1 MLGWYIY
8 ADDDVSSHGNPNF
21 NVEDEMDL
29 LPTYCPNRGA
39 NEFHEVLCK
48 YVVEH
53 GFQFKY
59 VKNDSVR
66 ITVACKF
73 AADTGCAW
81 SVHTRVLPLSGV
93 LCVKR
98 FDGVHTC
105 GATVRTYDNPRT
117 GFELVSSVVADQVR
131 EQALIRPM
139 DMVFD
144 LKNDYGLDISYRI
157 ACLCVKKAMGEVY
170 GDHAMS
176 FDQLRWY
183 SESVMEKNP
192 NSYINLEFDQKS
204 GRFIRYFI
212 LFRACI
218 DEFNH
223 CRPLLFLDR
232 TFLKGRFKVF
242 GDVRTLTFI
251 FDRYIGPLQ
260 SMPNIFLSAHYGYCL
275 FHIQMNLRDRMKYVN
290 ASHKI
295 GLLRKLHE
303 YAYALTVSCFNE
315 KLEVLK
321 KCSPVVIDDFMKDL
335 QPKHWAHSYFRGQQY
350 GEMCSNAAESSDN

>member
-1 MLGWYIY
+1 MHLKCVLLCCILRNRIGNAGVASMKDGILLACMCGQTTVIVRLQYELTFAQLIDHICEKFDGLVSGAVCMLF
-8 ADDDVSSHGNPNF
+8 DVPG
-21 NVEDEMDL
+21 
-29 LPTYCPNRGA
+29 GA

-48 YVVEH
+48 YAVEH

-66 ITVACKF
+66 ITVVCKF

-81 SVHTRVLPLSGV
+81 SVHTRVLLLSGV

-105 GATVRTYDNPRT
+105 GAAVRTYKNPRT
-117 GFELVSSVVADQVR
+117 ESELVSSVVADQVR

-139 DMVFD
+139 DMVFN

-192 NSYINLEFDQKS
+192 NSYFNLEFDQKS

-218 DEFNH
+218 DGFNH

-232 TFLKGRFKVF
+232 TFLKGRFK
-242 GDVRTLTFI
+242 G
-251 FDRYIGPLQ
+251 
-260 SMPNIFLSAHYGYCL
+260 NFLVATVKDSNQGL
-275 FHIQMNLRDRMKYVN
+275 FPVAFTIIDSENLAN
-290 ASHKI
+290 WEWF
-295 GLLRKLHE
+295 LR
-303 YAYALTVSCFNE
+303 N
-315 KLEVLK
+315 
-321 KCSPVVIDDFMKDL
+321 
-335 QPKHWAHSYFRGQQY
+335 
-350 GEMCSNAAESSDN
+350 